1 MSIASF
7 FRKIRSR
14 GDASKPIKHV
24 NEALNEAREDAPVV
38 PERVKKTPKSDIGEG
53 VMSKNSSSVN
63 LPPVTHPAPGGLT
76 LRGHMEVITHEAIV
90 LEAYKCSRGMWT
102 WGVGV
107 TNQSGHQVHPRYLRN
122 PQSITRVLE
131 VYEWLVRKKYLP
143 EVRAAFGRME
153 LNEHQ
158 IAAALSFHWNTGG
171 IARASWVRSFRDGKI
186 EQAKRE
192 FMQWRKP
199 PEIIKRREA
208 ERDLFFD
215 GKWTNRGTRAR
226 IIHRVASNG
235 NPIWS
240 SAVMTD
246 IGDELRDVL
255 ARAG

>member
-1 MSIASF
+1 MSLASF
-7 FRKIRSR
+7 FRKIRAR
-14 GDASKPIKHV
+14 GDASQPIKRV
-24 NEALNEAREDAPVV
+24 NEALNESLDGAPVI
-38 PERVKKTPKSDIGEG
+38 PASDQPIAATAVATGTAD
-53 VMSKNSSSVN
+53 N
-63 LPPVTHPAPGGLT
+63 LPPITNPAPGGLT
-76 LRGHMEVITHEAIV
+76 VRGHMEVITHEAIV
-90 LEAYKCSRGMWT
+90 LEAYRDSVGVWT

-107 TNQSGHQVHPRYLRN
+107 TNASGHQVHPRYLRN

-143 EVRAAFGRME
+143 EVRAAFGRIK

-158 IAAALSFHWNTGG
+158 LAAALSFHWNTGG

-186 EQAKRE
+186 EQSKRE

-226 IIHRVASNG
+226 VIHRVASNG

-240 SAVMTD
+240 SSVMTD
-246 IGDELRDVL
+246 IGAELRDVL

>member
-1 MSIASF
+1 MSLASF
-7 FRKIRSR
+7 FRKIRAR
-14 GDASKPIKHV
+14 GDASQPIKRV
-24 NEALNEAREDAPVV
+24 NEALNETAPVV
-38 PERVKKTPKSDIGEG
+38 SEFRPEPPPMPPT
-53 VMSKNSSSVN
+53 MTATHN
-63 LPPVTHPAPGGLT
+63 LPPITNPAPGGLT
-76 LRGHMEVITHEAIV
+76 VRGHMEVITHEAIV
-90 LEAYKCSRGMWT
+90 LEAYRDSVGVWT

-107 TNQSGHQVHPRYLRN
+107 TNASGHQVHPRYLRN

-143 EVRAAFGRME
+143 EVRAAFGRIK

-158 IAAALSFHWNTGG
+158 LAAALSFHWNTGG

-186 EQAKRE
+186 EQSKRE

-226 IIHRVASNG
+226 VIHRVASNG

-240 SAVMTD
+240 SSVMTD
-246 IGDELRDVL
+246 IGAELRDVL

>member
-1 MSIASF
+1 MSLLNL
-7 FRKIRSR
+7 FRRIRAR
-14 GDASKPIKHV
+14 GDMSQPIPPA
-24 NEALNEAREDAPVV
+24 EAIERAVDDALRAAPVV
-38 PERVKKTPKSDIGEG
+38 SKTPAQTDIAPPAIAET
-53 VMSKNSSSVN
+53 
-63 LPPVTHPAPGGLT
+63 LPPITNPAPGGLT
-76 LRGHMEVITHEAIV
+76 LRGHLEVITHEAIV
-90 LEAYKCSRGMWT
+90 LEAYRDSKGMWT

-107 TNQSGHQVHPRYLRN
+107 TNASGHQVHPRYLRN

-158 IAAALSFHWNTGG
+158 LAAALSFHWNTGG
-171 IARASWVRSFRDGKI
+171 IARASWVRSFRDDKI

-192 FMQWRKP
+192 FIQWRKP